1 MTAANA
7 RAERDRNIAKTL
19 VDINEAVTGED
30 LDALVEALTS
40 DYAQLRDVDPALAER
55 YQAVLLKARL
65 EKNDSL
71 TYEEI
76 QSVIDQVN
84 EQVRREHL
92 LAAGVITIN
101 EAVLTGSA
109 EDLLDALQ
117 NEYVLLENVRDDHQL
132 QNHYLTILKTQH
144 DSKVEVHIKQ

>member
-1 MTAANA
+1 MLYSYFV
-7 RAERDRNIAKTL
+7 IL
-19 VDINEAVTGED
+19 
-30 LDALVEALTS
+30 
-40 DYAQLRDVDPALAER
+40 
-55 YQAVLLKARL
+55 
-65 EKNDSL
+65 
-71 TYEEI
+71 
-76 QSVIDQVN
+76 SV
-84 EQVRREHL
+84 
-92 LAAGVITIN
+92 AAGVITIN